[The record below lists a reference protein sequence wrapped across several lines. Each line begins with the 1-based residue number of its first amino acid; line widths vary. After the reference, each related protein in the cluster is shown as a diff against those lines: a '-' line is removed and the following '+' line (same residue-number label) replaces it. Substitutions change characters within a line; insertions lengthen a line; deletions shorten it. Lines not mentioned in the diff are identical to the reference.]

1 MGNLSKSDASNVIAK
16 AVETSEQQLSI
27 MRGIAEEIFGND
39 TPIIIGVNGSL
50 ARRECTSGSDV
61 DLFFLGLDDQDEGL
75 AAKQRTYRAELT
87 KRGIKMP
94 ALGGVFEKPLQASK
108 MLDTI
113 GGNNDTNTYITRRML
128 FLLEGEWVYN
138 AKSFSELRTRL
149 IGKYVAEDLDKR
161 KIALFL
167 LNDIIRYWR
176 TICVDF
182 EHKMLDA
189 KKPRAIRIIKLRF
202 SRMLLYFAGVAAI
215 SKTGDLSSEDK
226 RKLLDDLFT
235 QPAVNRM
242 QHVFGA
248 HADIVIQL
256 YSEFLS
262 DVDDADI
269 RAALEQPGSTGMATP
284 EYADLAD
291 KARDFKDELL
301 RLLFRELGPDHEV
314 VRALLL

>member
-1 MGNLSKSDASNVIAK
+1 MGNLSKSDASDVIAK
-16 AVETSEQQLSI
+16 AFETSEQQLAI
-27 MRGIAEEIFGND
+27 MRGIAKEVFGSD

-61 DLFFLGLDDQDEGL
+61 DLFFLGLDDEDVDL
-75 AAKQRTYRAELT
+75 AGKQRTYRAELT

-94 ALGGVFEKPLQASK
+94 ALGGVFEKPLRASK

-138 AKSFSELRTRL
+138 AKGFSELRTKL
-149 IGKYVAEDLDKR
+149 IGKYIAEDLDKK

-215 SKTGDLSSEDK
+215 SKTGDLSSRDK
-226 RKLLDDLFT
+226 RKLLDDLFA
-235 QPAVNRM
+235 QPAIKRVQR
-242 QHVFGA
+242 VFGTP
-248 HADIVIQL
+248 ADGVIQL
-256 YSEFLS
+256 YAEFLS
-262 DVDDADI
+262 DVDDIDI
-269 RAALEQPGSTGMATP
+269 RAALEQSGPTGMGTK
-284 EYADLAD
+284 EYAHLSD

>member
-1 MGNLSKSDASNVIAK
+1 MNNLSKSDASDVIEK
-16 AVETSEQQLSI
+16 AIATSEQQLSI
-27 MRGIAEEIFGND
+27 MRGIAEEIFGGE

-61 DLFFLGLDDQDEGL
+61 DLFFLGLDDSAEDL
-75 AAKQRTYRAELT
+75 AEKQRTYRAELM

-94 ALGGVFEKPLQASK
+94 ALGGVFEKPLRASK

-113 GGNNDTNTYITRRML
+113 GGNNDTNMYITRRML
-128 FLLEGEWVYN
+128 FLLEGEWIYN
-138 AKSFSELRTRL
+138 ERGFADLRTQL
-149 IGKYVAEDLDKR
+149 IGKYIADDIEKK

-202 SRMLLYFAGVAAI
+202 SRMLLYFAGVAAV
-215 SKTGDLSSEDK
+215 SKTGDLDSEGK
-226 RKLLDDLFT
+226 RKLLESLFL
-235 QPAVNRM
+235 QPAIGRVK
-242 QHVFGA
+242 HVFGKR
-248 HADIVIQL
+248 ADAVVQL
-256 YSEFLS
+256 YAEFLS
-262 DVDDADI
+262 DVDDVHI
-269 RAALEQPGSTGMATP
+269 RGALEQAGDKGIATK
-284 EYADLAD
+284 EYELLAD

-301 RLLFRELGPDHEV
+301 SILFDELGPDHEV
-314 VRALLL
+314 IRALLL